1 MDTCLFLYKY
11 LLLCVHV
18 LLMHMLHGHLL
29 IVVRTFAFGAYA
41 LWILAY
47 FYTSAYCRPYIC
59 FWSICFM
66 DTCLFLHKYLLSF
79 IHMLLVHV
87 FHGHSLVGTNAFC
100 RPCTCFSYTCF
111 MGTCFLVQVLFVAC
125 IFHCPFRGLHE
136 LIMLVF
142 LVVWAW
148 RVLRFFTSEFFEAV
162 MWTMVPSFTRR
173 KRNFVWKIAMLF
185 WGVIIPLSAS
195 SNINTCKTLVK
206 HGF

>member
-11 LLLCVHV
+11 LLSSILV
-18 LLMHMLHGHLL
+18 LLMHMLHEHLL
-29 IVVRTFAFGAYA
+29 IFVQVFIVIHTFAFGAYT

-47 FYTSAYCRPYIC
+47 FCTSIYCRPYIC

-66 DTCLFLHKYLLSF
+66 DTCLFYTSAYCRPYICFWSLCFMDTCLFLHKCLLSF

-87 FHGHSLVGTNAFC
+87 FHGHLLFGTSVFC

-125 IFHCPFRGLHE
+125 IFHCPFKGLHE

-142 LVVWAW
+142 LVVRAW
-148 RVLRFFTSEFFEAV
+148 QALRFSTSEFFEAV
-162 MWTMVPSFTRR
+162 MWTMMPSFTRR
-173 KRNFVWKIAMLF
+173 KRNFV
-185 WGVIIPLSAS
+185 
-195 SNINTCKTLVK
+195 
-206 HGF
+206 